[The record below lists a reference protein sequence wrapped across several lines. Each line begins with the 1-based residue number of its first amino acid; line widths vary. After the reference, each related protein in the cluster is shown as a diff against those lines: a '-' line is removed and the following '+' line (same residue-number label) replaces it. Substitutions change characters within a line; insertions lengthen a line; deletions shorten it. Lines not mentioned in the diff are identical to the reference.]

1 MTSQAKYDEH
11 VLIREQREE
20 TGRILKAASEKGKK
34 PIRKLDTLDAR
45 FIVREK
51 RRGTSSRAI
60 AGILKVCTRQV
71 QRIWSRFRRLGTG
84 SILYLPRRPGRHRK
98 GEPGRR
104 EHSAVLA
111 AFGRVVNGASA
122 ICRHIRDAGGHVP
135 KDDVHRVLLENGP
148 AREERAKKRRRRYVR
163 YGRRHS
169 STLWH
174 ADYTQLEDGRW
185 MIVYVDDSSRY
196 VVGHGVFDRATSEN
210 ATAVFRRA
218 CLAHGTPYSVL
229 TDHGS
234 QFYAMES
241 GARRERGRT
250 RFEAHLRDMGVRQI
264 LARVGHPQTNGKA
277 ERVFKEC
284 KYKIGHFADVAGP
297 PGTAAPFGAPAAME
311 SDPAARFVRNHN
323 NKPHGSL
330 YGQTP
335 ADAYRERR
343 LPEGRSYKDDDGQ
356 DTSVNPAVGPSSV
369 CCARSRKS
377 VPFAAV

>member
-1 MTSQAKYDEH
+1 MTPQTKYDEH
-11 VLIREQREE
+11 VLIQEQREE
-20 TGRILKAASEKGKK
+20 TERILKTASEKGRK

-51 RRGTSSRAI
+51 RRGTSSKTI
-60 AGILKVCTRQV
+60 AGILKVCIRQV
-71 QRIWSRFRRLGTG
+71 QRIWSRFRRLDTG
-84 SILYLPRRPGRHRK
+84 RILYLPRRPGRHRK

-122 ICRHIRDAGGHVP
+122 IYGHIRNAGDHVP
-135 KDDVHRVLLENGP
+135 KDVVHRVLLENGL
-148 AREERAKKRRRRYVR
+148 AREERAKKRQRRYVR
-163 YGRRHS
+163 YERRHS
-169 STLWH
+169 NTLWH
-174 ADYTQLEDGRW
+174 TDYPQLEDGRW
-185 MIVYVDDSSRY
+185 LIVYADDSSRY
-196 VVGHGVFDRATSEN
+196 IVGHGVLDRATSEN

-241 GARRERGRT
+241 EAKRERGRT
-250 RFEAHLRDMGVRQI
+250 HFEEHLGDAGVKQI

-277 ERVFKEC
+277 ERVFKEY
-284 KYKIGHFADVAGP
+284 KHKIGHFADVAGP

-311 SDPAARFVRNHN
+311 SDPTARFVRNHN

-343 LPEGRSYKDDDGQ
+343 LPEGRSYKDDG
-356 DTSVNPAVGPSSV
+356 G
-369 CCARSRKS
+369 
-377 VPFAAV
+377 